1 VSEREKEWAEYQA
14 WKKDF
19 KGPIYFHHWDQWIA
33 EFGFAVW
40 QASSR
45 VALEEAARA
54 VEPRNSPDDWTDY
67 AVIRAGA
74 AAAIRN
80 LAKETNNG

>member
-1 VSEREKEWAEYQA
+1 MTEREKKWAAYQA

-19 KGPIYFHHWDQWIA
+19 RGPIYFQHWDQWIV

-40 QASSR
+40 QASR
-45 VALEEAARA
+45 RAALEEAAERI
-54 VEPRNSPDDWTDY
+54 EPRNASEDWTEY
-67 AVIRAGA
+67 ASIRAEA
-74 AAAIRN
+74 AASIRA

>member
-1 VSEREKEWAEYQA
+1 VSEREKEWAAYQA

-19 KGPIYFHHWDQWIA
+19 RGPIYFQHWDQWIA

-40 QASSR
+40 QASRRS
-45 VALEEAARA
+45 ALEEAAQMFQA
-54 VEPRNSPDDWTDY
+54 LGKDLV
-67 AVIRAGA
+67 AMQIRA
-74 AAAIRN
+74 